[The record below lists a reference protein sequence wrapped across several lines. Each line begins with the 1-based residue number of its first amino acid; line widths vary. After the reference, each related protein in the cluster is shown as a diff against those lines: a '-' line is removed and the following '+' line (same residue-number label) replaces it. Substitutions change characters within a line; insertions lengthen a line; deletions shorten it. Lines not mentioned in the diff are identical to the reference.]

1 MRVDVHVGFALGGGG
16 AFIRWD
22 EAASEQLCCAV
33 CYVLSEF
40 TS

>member
-1 MRVDVHVGFALGGGG
+1 MWGLPWGGRE